1 MQLFKSDNDLIF
13 EQYSKNIAQILN
25 EHVFDIHIGN
35 RSILK
40 FSIDY
45 DSVNEPTRKYAE
57 LLEQNPKEANNYLDT
72 NFKYLL
78 VFRFEPGFGNGGFY
92 GGFSANYNKAGLG
105 EGYNPFVN
113 KAFVGGYVTTIMSNP
128 EPITSLDNT
137 NESGVFIG
145 DGDYNVWWVN
155 DLDIVCKYLHDLLL
169 KCCSWGIG
177 NSENLEDENYNTY
190 KSEIYSELQKLG
202 LSKNT
207 ITAAL
212 YNNMNADF
220 NISDDEFADLFEC
233 VHHPI
238 NEAVQLIPIITRLA
252 IKYGPKL
259 LKMWLAYK
267 AQKHIA
273 DKVLEKQFEHID
285 KMNISDE
292 EKLKLI
298 KQQVQ

>member
-1 MQLFKSDNDLIF
+1 MHYKSDNELIF

-25 EHVFDIHIGN
+25 EHVFELRPNDK
-35 RSILK
+35 SILK

-45 DSVNEPTRKYAE
+45 NEVNEPTRKYAE
-57 LLEQNPKEANNYLDT
+57 LLEQNPKEVNNYLDT

-78 VFRFEPGFGNGGFY
+78 VFQFEPGFGNGGFY
-92 GGFSANYNKAGLG
+92 GGFSARYNKVGLG

-113 KAFVGGYVTTIMSNP
+113 KAFGGDYVTTIMSNP

-145 DGDYNVWWVN
+145 DDDYGVWWVN

-169 KCCSWGIG
+169 KYCGWDIY
-177 NSENLEDENYNTY
+177 NSENLDDENYNTY
-190 KSEIYSELQKLG
+190 KSEIYSGLQKLG
-202 LSKNT
+202 LSHGK

-212 YNNMNADF
+212 HNNLHTTF
-220 NISDDEFADLFEC
+220 GLSDDEFMNFFEC

-238 NEAVQLIPIITRLA
+238 NEAAPLIPIIARLA
-252 IKYGPKL
+252 VRYGPKL
-259 LKMWLAYK
+259 LKMWLSYK
-267 AQKHIA
+267 TQKYIA
-273 DKVLEKQFEHID
+273 DKTLQKQFEQID

-298 KQQVQ
+298 KQQSQ